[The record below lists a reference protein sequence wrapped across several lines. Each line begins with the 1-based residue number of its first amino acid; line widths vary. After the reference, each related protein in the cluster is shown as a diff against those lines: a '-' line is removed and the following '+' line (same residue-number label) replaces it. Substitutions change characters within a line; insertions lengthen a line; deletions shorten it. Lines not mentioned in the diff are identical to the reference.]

1 MALDYKHKTKGTI
14 RPIRDHILVEEM
26 EFKERKTR
34 AGIILLDDDA
44 TSAGIRPRWAKVN
57 ALGPEAD
64 EDIKVGNWVLVN
76 HGRWT
81 RGVQVEDVTGNV
93 KTIRRVDEND
103 ILLVTD
109 EQPMDETVGYDNSN
123 LYVDN
128 LNR

>member
-1 MALDYKHKTKGTI
+1 M
-14 RPIRDHILVEEM
+14 
-26 EFKERKTR
+26 
-34 AGIILLDDDA
+34 
-44 TSAGIRPRWAKVN
+44 
-57 ALGPEAD
+57 GPEAD

-123 LYVDN
+123 LHVDN